1 MEVSRTIASIVSAK
15 DFQVVPKYACVRL
28 DVSVVIMR
36 IHAYTLRIT
45 QYQGQE
51 NLGGKAGKTVEI
63 LAGAGPASRTCP
75 EE

>member
-1 MEVSRTIASIVSAK
+1 MEVSRTIASIVSTE

-45 QYQGQE
+45 QHQKQE
-51 NLGGKAGKTVEI
+51 NLGGKAGKNIEI
-63 LAGAGPASRTCP
+63 LAGAGPASRTWP